1 MIRFINM
8 KELLRYVGVTICTAC
23 AFLIL
28 NISTVDAQILVV
40 PSDVT
45 IECGG
50 SSDPALLGVAT
61 ATDGCGA
68 TIDAV
73 DISFAD
79 NNTGLTLCGG
89 TTGVIVRSWT
99 ASATAA
105 CGGDLTGSQ
114 SITIEDTTPP
124 VINCPADVYLGVN
137 PITSGGIPDNIP
149 DAADAIANG
158 EVSAVDGCST
168 TTIIFVSDEV
178 SLVNCVTT
186 ITRTYEAMDD
196 CGNTAQCTQMF
207 TFINDMD
214 NDGICDEEDS
224 CPMVMGQIGDPCS
237 SGTPCV
243 VNETI
248 QDDCT
253 CGGGTAG
260 NIGGTAPLTGS
271 ENTYEGEGGIAPF
284 GYNINYF
291 DVYGGNL
298 PYTFIWDKN
307 GYVRTTVYY
316 TTFDLDDD
324 GIFETQGATVTI
336 VYTDESDWSVT
347 VQDIEGCDNTG
358 GTQLVYTNVGMGTQ
372 LDIIASTITP
382 DDGTDNGA
390 IDITVIGG
398 EASCMPYAYEW
409 YYQDGTFAGNTED
422 ISGLAAGWYTV
433 IVTCADDADETVG
446 WFYVEPERRGRGKLS
461 ENVQFI
467 KAYPNPFSTETTIE
481 FSSSVTENV
490 NVEVYSLDGKLVADL
505 YNGLVEADQMH
516 QVQFSAK
523 DKPAGV
529 YIVQYSADSGS
540 VKREKLVV
548 VK

>member
-1 MIRFINM
+1 M
-8 KELLRYVGVTICTAC
+8 KQLLRYVGVTICTVC

-28 NISTVDAQILVV
+28 NISTAEAQILVV
-40 PSDVT
+40 PGDVT

-248 QDDCT
+248 QDDCN
-253 CGGGTAG
+253 CGGGSAG
-260 NIGGTAPLTGS
+260 NIGGTPLSGNP
-271 ENTYEGEGGIAPF
+271 NTYDGDGGTAPF
-284 GYNINYF
+284 GYNIQEIEL
-291 DVYGGNL
+291 YGGNL
-298 PYTFIWDKN
+298 PYSLVWDKD
-307 GYVRTTVYY
+307 GYVRTTIYY

-324 GIFETQGATVTI
+324 GIFETEGAVISI
-336 VYTDESDWSVT
+336 VYADDAAWCVTASDVG
-347 VQDIEGCDNTG
+347 GCDTSDG
-358 GTQLVYTNVGMGTQ
+358 VQLIYCSSDNDDVLN
-372 LDIIASTITP
+372 IIADSMTP
-382 DDGTDNGA
+382 DDSEEGEMGTGS
-390 IDITVIGG
+390 IDITVAGG
-398 EASCMPYAYEW
+398 GDACMPYAYEW
-409 YYQDGTFAGNTED
+409 YYQDGTFVGDMED
-422 ISGLAAGWYTV
+422 ITGLDAGWYTV
-433 IVTCADDADETVG
+433 IVTCADGSDETTG
-446 WFYVEPERRGRGKLS
+446 WFYVEPDRRGRGKGLANEQS
-461 ENVQFI
+461 V
-467 KAYPNPFSTETTIE
+467 KAYPNPFTSTTTIE
-481 FSSSVTENV
+481 FSNGLNEKV
-490 NVEVYSLDGKLVADL
+490 NVSVFSLDGKLVAELFD
-505 YNGLVEADQMH
+505 GTVEANEIYNA
-516 QVQFSAK
+516 QFDANNAV
-523 DKPAGV
+523 AGV
-529 YIVQYSADSGS
+529 YIVQLTTESGLTKRDKVVL
-540 VKREKLVV
+540 VK
-548 VK
+548 